1 VKGRVSKAEGRIS
14 KARGS
19 KFKETGNKIQA
30 FSFRE
35 LRLFNGLRA
44 IPDKPGLSRFCPS
57 DDRPAGHQSVLIT
70 VLIVLIRL
78 AWILIIRKPFL
89 PDFHFDVA

>member
-1 VKGRVSKAEGRIS
+1 VKGSVSKAEGRIS

-30 FSFRE
+30 FSFQE

-44 IPDKPGLSRFCPS
+44 IPDKAGLSRFCPPK
-57 DDRPAGHQSVLIT
+57 DRATGGESVLIT
-70 VLIVLIRL
+70 VLIVLTRVARL
-78 AWILIIRKPFL
+78 LIIRKHFL
-89 PDFHFDVA
+89 SDFL

>member
-44 IPDKPGLSRFCPS
+44 IPDKTGLSRFCPP
-57 DDRPAGHQSVLIT
+57 DDRPAGHRSVLIT
-70 VLIVLIRL
+70 ALIVLTRV
-78 AWILIIRKPFL
+78 AWTLIIRKPFL
-89 PDFHFDVA
+89 SEVHFDVA

>member
-19 KFKETGNKIQA
+19 RFKETGNKIQV

-44 IPDKPGLSRFCPS
+44 IPDKTGLSRFCPP
-57 DDRPAGHQSVLIT
+57 DDRPGPPVGSDRSPHRANQSSMT
-70 VLIVLIRL
+70 FDYQ
-78 AWILIIRKPFL
+78 K
-89 PDFHFDVA
+89 DFSIGLSL